1 MLLQFAKPGAGVQGV
16 IQTILGKS
24 STISTMSRH
33 PSFLILKATTLSDAW
48 LPTIRKLPELSKL
61 KCLGNAPRL
70 GCMATLSRLP
80 SSGSTWK
87 TARELW
93 PLFATY
99 RNFPFGWRRIS
110 ATVDFTD
117 RSPGTVEIVWIVC
130 NREGTAVLV
139 LVVMVLVVEIV
150 VSPTCSPFMT
160 LGTAFLLYVSTVTV
174 LSSSPHTYTT
184 SSLLWNSICLG
195 PNPSLSCSN
204 PNLVMDPCLIENSCI
219 WSLPR
224 SGIRYSFPSL

>member
-24 STISTMSRH
+24 STISTVSRH

-48 LPTIRKLPELSKL
+48 LPTIRKLPGLSKL

-110 ATVDFTD
+110 ATV
-117 RSPGTVEIVWIVC
+117 EIVWIVC
-130 NREGTAVLV
+130 NREGTVVLV
-139 LVVMVLVVEIV
+139 LVVEIMA
-150 VSPTCSPFMT
+150 SPAYSPF
-160 LGTAFLLYVSTVTV
+160 
-174 LSSSPHTYTT
+174 
-184 SSLLWNSICLG
+184 
-195 PNPSLSCSN
+195 
-204 PNLVMDPCLIENSCI
+204 
-219 WSLPR
+219 
-224 SGIRYSFPSL
+224 